1 LTTSRWDASADAERQ
16 KSRDAAVAVDVER
29 QKSRAAAAAAAA
41 ADAERQKSRDAAA
54 AVEAERQKSRDA
66 AIKVERC
73 RRQTAAALAAASER
87 ERRELELVT
96 CFRETEQRARDQEVA
111 LKQQI
116 DGHVRDKRELVSYV
130 DQVCRAAHEARELE
144 SNYWVA
150 CVHQYQR
157 EISDAVR
164 AFQEESLRVLPTVA
178 AASEQNEGDDGVSL
192 DPGGLCRC
200 SSSCPRGATA
210 VGVPS
215 EVTPQNTVVV
225 TPSGVEEPAHAVL
238 GGDSTPS
245 EHDHAIFNEYIFY

>member
-1 LTTSRWDASADAERQ
+1 MSRWDA
-16 KSRDAAVAVDVER
+16 AVDVER
-29 QKSRAAAAAAAA
+29 QKSRAAAAA

-73 RRQTAAALAAASER
+73 RRQTAAANAAASER